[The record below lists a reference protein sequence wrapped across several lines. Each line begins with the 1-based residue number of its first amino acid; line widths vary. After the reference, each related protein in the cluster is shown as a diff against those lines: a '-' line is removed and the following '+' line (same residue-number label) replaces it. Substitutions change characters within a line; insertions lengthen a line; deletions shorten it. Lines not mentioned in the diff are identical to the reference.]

1 MGRPREHSREE
12 FVDAAIRLVD
22 LEGLDA
28 LTLRRL
34 GTEVGV
40 SFTAV
45 YTYFSSREE
54 IIDALVD
61 RLSSEIVAA
70 VATTGDSARGQ
81 MVAIATAARSVIE
94 RHPRLAPAFLTSN
107 TPTPGGD
114 AATLAV
120 VGILESSGLEGMDL
134 VRAYRIL
141 EGYVFGTSIFDVG
154 AAPNHL
160 NIRSRR
166 YRQMEYRA
174 FRETGKNESSVAEHN
189 LQAFIHGFELLLD
202 GLGI

>member
-1 MGRPREHSREE
+1 
-12 FVDAAIRLVD
+12 VDAAIQLVD

-34 GTEVGV
+34 GSEVGV

-54 IIDALVD
+54 IITALVD
-61 RLSSEIVAA
+61 RLSMEIVAA
-70 VATTGDSARGQ
+70 IVPTGESAREQ
-81 MVAIATAARSVIE
+81 MIAIATAARSVIE

-107 TPTPGGD
+107 APTPGGD
-114 AATLAV
+114 AATLSV
-120 VGILESSGLEGMDL
+120 VGILERAGLEGREL

-141 EGYVFGTSIFDVG
+141 EGFVFGTSIFDVG

-160 NIRSRR
+160 DIRSRR
-166 YRQMEYRA
+166 YRQMEHPA
-174 FRETGKNESSVAEHN
+174 FREIGENERSVAEHN
-189 LQAFIHGFELLLD
+189 RESFVRGFKWLLD